1 MLTLESPFHPLDPA
15 RVILQTHHAVAFLDK
30 YPVSQG
36 HALVVPNLVVIR
48 LEELPLEV
56 EASVWA
62 TVRQVR
68 KLLAEQYRPD
78 GFNIGV
84 NDGSAAGQ
92 TIPHVHIHVIP
103 RYEGDV
109 PDPRGGIRW
118 IIPQKAKYW
127 R

>member
-1 MLTLESPFHPLDPA
+1 MLTSDSPFHPVDPA
-15 RVILQTHHAVAFLDK
+15 RVILETRDAIAFLDK

-36 HALVVPNLVVIR
+36 HALVVPKLVASR
-48 LEELPLEV
+48 LEDLPLEV
-56 EASVWA
+56 ETSMWV

-68 KLLAEQYRPD
+68 ELVAEKYRPD
-78 GFNIGV
+78 GFNIGI

-109 PDPRGGIRW
+109 SDPRGGIRW
-118 IIPQKAKYW
+118 IFPQKARYW

>member
-1 MLTLESPFHPLDPA
+1 MLKSDSPFHPVDPA
-15 RVILQTHHAVAFLDK
+15 RVILHTHDAVAFLDK

-36 HALVVPNLVVIR
+36 HALVVPKLVVTR
-48 LEELPLEV
+48 LEELPPEV
-56 EASVWA
+56 EASLWA

-68 KLLAEQYRPD
+68 ELLAERYRPD

-92 TIPHVHIHVIP
+92 TILHVHIHVIP

-118 IIPQKAKYW
+118 IFPQKATYW

>member
-1 MLTLESPFHPLDPA
+1 MLESDSPFHPLDPT
-15 RVILQTHHAVAFLDK
+15 RVILETRDAVAFLDK

-36 HALVVPNLVVIR
+36 HTLVVPNLVTIR

-56 EASVWA
+56 EANLWA

-68 KLLAEQYRPD
+68 ELLEQRYKPD

-92 TIPHVHIHVIP
+92 TIPHAHIHVIP

-118 IIPQKAKYW
+118 IFPQKAKYW